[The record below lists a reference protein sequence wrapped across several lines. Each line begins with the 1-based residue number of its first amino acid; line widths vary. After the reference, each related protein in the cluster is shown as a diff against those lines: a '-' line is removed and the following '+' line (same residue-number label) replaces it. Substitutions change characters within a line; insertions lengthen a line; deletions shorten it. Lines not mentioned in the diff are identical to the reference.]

1 MCIGSLRDVVAYPF
15 LPRFASRNSTC
26 LRTATLSALVHLIV
40 YVESSRSMGRDALQF
55 GYQGSGTESTMRYSG
70 GRGERMRRTNWVV
83 FEHAQ
88 RLMRSWPLH
97 CSVVA
102 RHGHRY
108 EAHHDGT

>member
-1 MCIGSLRDVVAYPF
+1 
-15 LPRFASRNSTC
+15 
-26 LRTATLSALVHLIV
+26 
-40 YVESSRSMGRDALQF
+40 
-55 GYQGSGTESTMRYSG
+55 MRYSG

-88 RLMRSWPLH
+88 RLVSSRPLH